1 MGGKGSGRQT
11 VSHEE
16 FRRAVLRK
24 AWTLTGE
31 QLNGSST
38 DRYKTA
44 EALVLKDMAQKIEAQ
59 QDINMTLT
67 QEERSILDKYSAF
80 NRLAQGQG

>member
-31 QLNGSST
+31 QLHGNSM

-59 QDINMTLT
+59 QDISLTLS
-67 QEERSILDKYSAF
+67 QEERSILDKYSHA
-80 NRLAQGQG
+80 NRIASGN